1 MKKHK
6 VRRLIMNNRIK
17 ELRES
22 RNVSQEE
29 LATVLDT
36 TQQSI
41 SLYES
46 GNREPKLETWQQ
58 LADYFDVSVPYL
70 QGFEMQTPNR
80 LKELRQKKH
89 LTLEELGNAVG
100 MLNSTLSQYENGK
113 RNPNNE
119 VWQKLANYFEVSVSY
134 IKGEID
140 TEQLE
145 KLIELAIFFCFPKIT
160 FTYRNVELD
169 DDRKSVIVVGILS
182 QILNQLGYEPKGKFQ
197 EVYIRAVNLAE
208 NRITRNQL
216 TDFKAVVDK
225 LMPEFQG
232 ITNNLLQT
240 YEKL

>member
-1 MKKHK
+1 
-6 VRRLIMNNRIK
+6 MNNRIK

-145 KLIELAIFFCFPKIT
+145 KLIALAILFSFPEMT
-160 FTYRNVELD
+160 LTYGNIELD
-169 DDRKSVIVVGILS
+169 DDHKPFIVVGILS
-182 QILNQLGYEPKGKFQ
+182 QILNKLGYEPKGEFQ
-197 EVYIRAVNLAE
+197 EVYMKAMNLAE
-208 NRITRNQL
+208 DQITRSHL
-216 TDFKAVVDK
+216 TDFKAIVDK
-225 LMPEFQG
+225 FMPKFQG
-232 ITNNLLQT
+232 MTSNLLRS
-240 YEKL
+240 YKRL

>member
-1 MKKHK
+1 
-6 VRRLIMNNRIK
+6 MNNRIK

>member
-1 MKKHK
+1 
-6 VRRLIMNNRIK
+6 MNNRIK
-17 ELRES
+17 ELRKS
-22 RNVSQEE
+22 HGLSQNE
-29 LATVLDT
+29 LAEKIG
-36 TQQSI
+36 I
-41 SLYES
+41 SNQAISHYETEK
-46 GNREPKLETWQQ
+46 RHPKIETWQKF
-58 LADYFDVSVPYL
+58 ADFFDVSVPYL
-70 QGFEMQTPNR
+70 QGFDEHRPNR
-80 LKELRQKKH
+80 LKELRQKNH
-89 LTLEELGNAVG
+89 LTLEELGHNVG

-119 VWQKLANYFEVSVSY
+119 VWQQLADYFEVSVPY
-134 IKGEID
+134 LKGEID
-140 TEQLE
+140 TEFLE

-182 QILNQLGYEPKGKFQ
+182 QILNQLGYEPKGKFE